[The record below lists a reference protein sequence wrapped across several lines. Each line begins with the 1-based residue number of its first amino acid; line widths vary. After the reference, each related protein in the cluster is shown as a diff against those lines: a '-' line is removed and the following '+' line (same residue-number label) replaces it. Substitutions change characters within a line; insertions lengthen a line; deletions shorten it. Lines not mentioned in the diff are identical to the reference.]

1 MSGQS
6 IPAGSTS
13 KTFPVTIMGDT
24 TYENSESFSVQLS
37 SVTGASVADGTASG
51 VINNDDPY
59 YPY

>member
-1 MSGQS
+1 
-6 IPAGSTS
+6 
-13 KTFPVTIMGDT
+13 MGDT
-24 TYENSESFSVQLS
+24 TYESSESFSVQLS